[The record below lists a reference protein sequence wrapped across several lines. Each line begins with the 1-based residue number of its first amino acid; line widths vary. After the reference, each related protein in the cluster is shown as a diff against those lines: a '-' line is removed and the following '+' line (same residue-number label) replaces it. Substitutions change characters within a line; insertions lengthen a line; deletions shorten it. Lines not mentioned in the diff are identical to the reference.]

1 MSPFSRFQGMREA
14 DPLSVF
20 VPWAKAIVKA
30 QPSLAFIH
38 AVEPR
43 IEGGSDSPDNLPK
56 MDETLAPIRDVISS
70 TDVKFIV
77 AGGYT
82 PETAIKHASQTN
94 DLVGFGRYFIR
105 KWSYGN
111 VIPDIH

>member
-1 MSPFSRFQGMREA
+1 MREA

-20 VPWAKAIVKA
+20 VPWAKAIVNA

-43 IEGGSDSPDNLPK
+43 IEGGSDSPDNVPK
-56 MDETLAPIRDVISS
+56 TNDTLEPIREVISS
-70 TDVKFIV
+70 TGVKFIV
-77 AGGYT
+77 AGGFT
-82 PETAIKHASQTN
+82 PETAIKHADQTD

-105 KWSYGN
+105 KSLCGKVVDDRY
-111 VIPDIH
+111 

>member
-1 MSPFSRFQGMREA
+1 MREA

-20 VPWAKAIVKA
+20 VPWAKAIVNA

-43 IEGGSDSPDNLPK
+43 IEGGSDSPDNVPK
-56 MDETLAPIRDVISS
+56 ANDTLEPIREVISS
-70 TDVKFIV
+70 TGVKFIV
-77 AGGYT
+77 AGGFT
-82 PETAIKHASQTN
+82 PETAIKHASQTD

-105 KWSYGN
+105 KLLCGK
-111 VIPDIH
+111 VVDDRH

>member
-1 MSPFSRFQGMREA
+1 MREA
-14 DPLSVF
+14 DPPSVF

-43 IEGGSDSPDNLPK
+43 IEGGSDSSDNVPK
-56 MDETLAPIRDVISS
+56 TNDTLEPIREVVSS
-70 TDVKFIV
+70 TGVKFIV
-77 AGGYT
+77 AGGFT
-82 PETAIKHASQTN
+82 PETAIKHASQTD

-105 KWSYGN
+105 KLLRGK
-111 VIPDIH
+111 VVRTGTEV